1 MVWLKIIL
9 KKLDALVISHIT
21 GHVQVLVLLFPPV
34 SAFRSSHEHVRF
46 FSRHPPFNGHGFRRF
61 PNCTSSCKKL
71 PRMRKK
77 TGDSMEVLTG
87 KTINLGD
94 SMATIAAGWI
104 HQLSRQPRSGPTLAD
119 ENSSLGAFPEWQMPR
134 CRSRR
139 WQGFQPKHP
148 RSWIV

>member
-1 MVWLKIIL
+1 MKPQLLRLIQMKGILPKIGCGWIRVHDLEWAELRTIITRWEGIWMVWLKIIL
-9 KKLDALVISHIT
+9 KNLDALVISHIT

-94 SMATIAAGWI
+94 SMATIAGGWI
-104 HQLSRQPRSGPTLAD
+104 HQLSR
-119 ENSSLGAFPEWQMPR
+119 
-134 CRSRR
+134 
-139 WQGFQPKHP
+139 
-148 RSWIV
+148 